1 MADDA
6 PLPPIMADDEL
17 EHEIAARRYER
28 YDPFRRKEKPDPWPI
43 IATGFPHIAETIR
56 AQWGTPRLDQYFSG
70 LVIDDRG
77 GRAGF
82 PPDVLAAILE
92 VARLHAD
99 RFRFG
104 GILCPWSHDA
114 SQAKWWTRC

>member
-6 PLPPIMADDEL
+6 PLPTIMADDEL
-17 EHEIAARRYER
+17 EHEIATRRHEG

-43 IATGFPHIAETIR
+43 IATRFPRIAATIR
-56 AQWGTPRLDQYFSG
+56 GQWGTPRLDQYFAG

-77 GRAGF
+77 GRNGF

-99 RFRFG
+99 GFRFG
-104 GILCPWSHDA
+104 RIVCPWAHDA
-114 SQAKWWTRC
+114 SQTKWWTRS